1 VINKFILCVF
11 LGLISGCNNLVLDN
25 PLDSQHQYD
34 EFVGTFY
41 SSCEVIEQ
49 VTTVKGV
56 FIEKLDDYSF
66 SEFTAIADNCENLE
80 IISIDYFYKYN
91 FEVVAGSAPLAEG
104 VEKIIY
110 KAIIEGDE
118 AYTIALRDYGFYV
131 WPVKYRNLEV

>member
-1 VINKFILCVF
+1 MINKLIICFCV
-11 LGLISGCNNLVLDN
+11 LLVGCNNLTVNN
-25 PLDSQHQYD
+25 PLDAQHQYD

-41 SSCEVIEQ
+41 SSCEVIDQ

-91 FEVVAGSAPLAEG
+91 FDVVAGSAPLAEG

-131 WPVKYRNLEV
+131 WPVKYSRLDF

>member
-1 VINKFILCVF
+1 MIKRLIICFCV
-11 LGLISGCNNLVLDN
+11 LLVGCNNLTINN
-25 PLDSQHQYD
+25 PLDAQHQYD

-56 FIEKLDDYSF
+56 FIQKLDDYSF
-66 SEFTAIADNCENLE
+66 SEFIAIADNCENLK

-91 FEVVAGSAPLAEG
+91 FDVVAGSAPLAEG

-118 AYTIALRDYGFYV
+118 AYTIALRDYGIYV
-131 WPVKYRNLEV
+131 WPVKYRKL